1 MTEVNWKL
9 MKLATN
15 ILFFIILVLSGLDYA
30 QNNKT
35 EVIIKTQMA
44 SSEVYMDGKLL
55 NDKRTD
61 LMSTKNIT
69 YADLNNIGYSLIAFN
84 GKLNNDFNRNPLRDE
99 YLTSTKKIF
108 PGKSIFNSK
117 DYKNIEFDFT
127 DENEEELFYDK
138 PIFKILLGS
147 FVALGAATAYFKI
160 KADKR
165 FNDYKKTNNS
175 SLLDETNKYDTISGV
190 TFSLMQINFGVLVY
204 YFLRE

>member
-15 ILFFIILVLSGLDYA
+15 ILFFIIFVLSGLDYA